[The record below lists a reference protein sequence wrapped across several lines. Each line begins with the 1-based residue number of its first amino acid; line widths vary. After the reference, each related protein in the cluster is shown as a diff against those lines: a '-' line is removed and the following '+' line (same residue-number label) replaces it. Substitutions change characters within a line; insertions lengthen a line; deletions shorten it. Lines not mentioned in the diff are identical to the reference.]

1 MEFQSLIPR
10 LSPVEESSLDFPK
23 EYNEDVSPDKI
34 QPQDGSST
42 QTEDRPVDDGL
53 EMADYNITIKAG
65 DKLAAVGE
73 ENSAAK
79 LEEESIIIQMD
90 GEDKVQDGNSRVG
103 PNVDQTQEG
112 VNSALVGPLQEDF
125 TRQEDK
131 GVLIEKSEPEE
142 KGKRDPFEQQDKQSK
157 IFVHV
162 MLIFAVFITTVIICW
177 IVLPQQV
184 AVIVFCAFIPVLIIM
199 FTLLHCIFK
208 QKETCSNSARAED
221 KESDSVLD
229 DAVI

>member
-23 EYNEDVSPDKI
+23 EHNEDVSTDKI
-34 QPQDGSST
+34 QPQDGRST

-53 EMADYNITIKAG
+53 EMADYITIKAD

-73 ENSAAK
+73 DNSVAN

-103 PNVDQTQEG
+103 RNVDQTQEG
-112 VNSALVGPLQEDF
+112 VNSALVGPIQEDF
-125 TRQEDK
+125 IRQEDK
-131 GVLIEKSEPEE
+131 GVLIKKSEPEE
-142 KGKRDPFEQQDKQSK
+142 KDKRDPFEQQDKQSK
-157 IFVHV
+157 IFAHV

-208 QKETCSNSARAED
+208 QKETCSNSARAEA